1 MARWALFA
9 LLPTALADL
18 EKALRQDEC
27 TDAATCSLELLH
39 MRANYAESDAKVDYQ
54 PGRETGVSCMW
65 SPCDGAKLGMVECHH
80 WRCICQKTALWSS
93 DRKPCVAAEEPAE
106 GQDTGGTCGWFSCGK
121 TRGPTRCVGGKCLC
135 TDGYVSF
142 GGKCYETTTT
152 TTTSEETTTALTW
165 PDAVVET
172 TRPPAPPAPAP
183 HPHVGPSKEP
193 VNDAKAGAG
202 ACEKSPGCSKLGL
215 NGLCC
220 PTAGGVML
228 GCC

>member
-1 MARWALFA
+1 MMARFALLA

-18 EKALRQDEC
+18 EKALSQDEC
-27 TDAATCSLELLH
+27 TDPATCSLELLH
-39 MRANYAESDAKVDYQ
+39 MRGNYAESDAKVDYQ

-65 SPCDGAKLGMVECHH
+65 SGCDSAKLGMVECHH
-80 WRCICQKTALWSS
+80 WRCICQTTARWSS
-93 DRKPCVAAEEPAE
+93 DLKTCVKAEEPAE
-106 GQDTGGTCGWFSCGK
+106 SQDTGGTCGWFACSK
-121 TRGPTRCVGGKCLC
+121 TRGPTRCEGGKCLC
-135 TDGYVSF
+135 LDGHVSF

-152 TTTSEETTTALTW
+152 TTSTTQTW

-172 TRPPAPPAPAP
+172 AVPATVPATPAP
-183 HPHVGPSKEP
+183 HAAPPPKP
-193 VNDAKAGAG
+193 LNDADADKAGG